1 MRAVSHADAGVRMR
15 THARNRGTG
24 AHTVYSPMEQR
35 YKKSS
40 PSKRKQSH
48 VRAASSSDI
57 ALQKSVSHLPVY
69 SQCPECAESPL
80 R

>member
-1 MRAVSHADAGVRMR
+1 M
-15 THARNRGTG
+15 
-24 AHTVYSPMEQR
+24 
-35 YKKSS
+35 KSS

-57 ALQKSVSHLPVY
+57 ALQKSVSHLPEGMHTRSVQRAQ
-69 SQCPECAESPL
+69 SA